1 MTVYSIS
8 AGPYLSLHHNIYLY
22 IEPKR
27 AEYEKHTLLFL
38 VQYLCNDLYRK
49 ARKRYAC
56 GLYPAPRVGFE
67 PTTLRLT
74 AGCSTA
80 ELSRTIKSGNHLL
93 SQAVASQV
101 PSAVYVLTRCSEW
114 IPVFPIDASSPEI
127 LQMLLTPSKLNIRN
141 KEILSQRYSSCKDKP
156 STY

>member
-1 MTVYSIS
+1 MQLYLACNSNGGKRKFIFSVYSHIPVLS
-8 AGPYLSLHHNIYLY
+8 ASSCFRVVLLIYLVDFS
-22 IEPKR
+22 IHKSPQTFCLR
-27 AEYEKHTLLFL
+27 A
-38 VQYLCNDLYRK
+38 
-49 ARKRYAC
+49 
-56 GLYPAPRVGFE
+56 PAPRVGFE

-93 SQAVASQV
+93 SQAVTSQV